1 MRFRTLTVAFL
12 ASLLVIGLTMTPA
25 AFAAYDVTLSQNSW
39 SYSNGGEFTV
49 ASSTDLGGVS
59 AAYNASKQTGWWDS
73 THTLFS
79 FESFCL
85 ELDEYFTP
93 GGTYSATINP
103 DNKAMNG
110 GSNTDVG
117 DQISLGT
124 AWLYGRFATGTLSG
138 YDYSNAS
145 FRKQDAGKLQEA
157 IWALEDEIQMPEI
170 GSNKFLSMLYGDV
183 GDPFANLAAA
193 KADYSGSAVGVLNIT
208 DRNNGL
214 HQDQLIARPV
224 PEPSVLLL
232 LGLGLIGVG
241 AWRSKFH
248 G

>member
-12 ASLLVIGLTMTPA
+12 ASLLVIGLTMTPT

-49 ASSTDLGGVS
+49 GSSTDLGGVS

-110 GSNTDVG
+110 GNNTNSG
-117 DQISLGT
+117 DKISVGT
-124 AWLYGRFATGTLSG
+124 AWLYERFAAGTLSG

-145 FRKQDAGKLQEA
+145 ARQIDAGQLQKA
-157 IWALEDEIQMPEI
+157 FWYLEGEIEVTEL
-170 GSNKFLSMLYGDV
+170 GANDFVSMLYSGS
-183 GDPFANLAAA
+183 GHPFDNLDAA
-193 KADYSGSAVGVLNIT
+193 KADYTGTAVGVLNIT